1 MNQKSQSRFLILS
14 KNFPQWA
21 SAILVS
27 IACVVLAGWTF
38 NLAALKRIVPGTMPM
53 NPTVALCFILS
64 GVSLYLSQ
72 TRENGRQEK
81 WRTRI
86 AQICAFVIVLIASA
100 KVGNYLFAL
109 NLQLD
114 RHLFPLWIEDHR
126 LTGGLN
132 PNQIAPNAALNF
144 LACGL
149 ALLLL
154 DVEVGKS
161 RRPAQ
166 YFIVLVC
173 CVSWLSLVGYFYN
186 AEAVFAI
193 DSFRPM
199 APHTALPFLILALG
213 LAFLRPQTGL
223 MASLTSPGAGGIMA
237 RRLLPAAILV
247 PTVLG
252 GVRLLGGQTAHY
264 DREFSAS
271 ILVVCNIFIF
281 GVIIWWN
288 AASLNR
294 MERER
299 DRAGK
304 VVGDSEKRFRSLW
317 ENSAEGMRLTDGD
330 GKILE
335 VNPAFCKLAGMEAG
349 KLVGRPLSVIYHE
362 DQNPER
368 HLRNY
373 RERFAQRS
381 IDTNLERCI
390 KFRSGQSVDLDFT
403 NSFVEVEG
411 EQPVVLTIFRDV
423 TERKRAEAEIRHLN
437 GELEER
443 VEARTLEL
451 RESEQRYHF
460 LTDTLP
466 QIIWTAKPDGSIDY
480 FNQRWFDYTGLTL
493 EATKNW
499 GWQRVLHAEDSPACI
514 ERWTLAIQTGV
525 NYEGEARFRHAGGSH
540 RWHLVRAFPLHNR
553 RKEIVQWI
561 GTCTDIHD
569 FKQAEE
575 EIRKLNESLEKRVVD
590 RTLALERANRNL
602 EDDIAERKRV
612 EAALRESEERFRTLA
627 AASPIG
633 IFQTNPNG
641 KCVYANEK
649 WLSIAGLTL
658 NECLGETWARAV
670 HPDDREGTAWEWSKC
685 AREERDF
692 SREFRVQTPAG
703 PVRWVHSYAAA
714 IRAQGK
720 VVGYV
725 GTIEDISERKQAE
738 EQLKRFAWQVEQSNH
753 ELKEAL
759 NNVKTLRGLLPICS
773 GCKKIRD
780 DKGYWNQ
787 IEFFIR
793 DHSDA
798 NFSHGMCPE
807 CTRNYFP
814 GVRKKVAG

>member
-1 MNQKSQSRFLILS
+1 MNQKTHNKFLVLS
-14 KNFPQWA
+14 KNFPKWA
-21 SAILVS
+21 SAI
-27 IACVVLAGWTF
+27 VVLVACMVLVGLTL
-38 NLAALKRIVPGTMPM
+38 NLETLKRVLPGMVPM
-53 NPTVALCFILS
+53 NPTTALCFILS
-64 GVSLYLSQ
+64 GISLYLSQ
-72 TRENGRQEK
+72 TIDNGRQEK
-81 WRTRI
+81 WRIQI
-86 AQICAFVIVLIASA
+86 AQICALGVVLIAAS
-100 KVGNYLFAL
+100 KVADYLFDW
-109 NLQLD
+109 NLQMD
-114 RHLFPLWIEDHR
+114 RYLFPKAIF
-126 LTGGLN
+126 
-132 PNQIAPNAALNF
+132 AAAAF
-144 LACGL
+144 
-149 ALLLL
+149 
-154 DVEVGKS
+154 K
-161 RRPAQ
+161 
-166 YFIVLVC
+166 
-173 CVSWLSLVGYFYN
+173 
-186 AEAVFAI
+186 
-193 DSFRPM
+193 PM
-199 APHTALPFLILALG
+199 ALHTALAFLTLALG
-213 LAFLRPQTGL
+213 LAFLRPHAGL

-237 RRLLPAAILV
+237 RRLLPTAILV

-252 GVRLLGGQTAHY
+252 AVRLFGDQTSHH
-264 DREFSAS
+264 DREFTAS
-271 ILVVCNIFIF
+271 ILVVCNIFIL

-288 AASLNR
+288 AASLNH

-299 DRAGK
+299 DRVGK

-317 ENSAEGMRLTDGD
+317 ENTAEGMRLTDSE

-335 VNPAFCKLAGMEAG
+335 VNPAFCRLAGMDVG
-349 KLVGRPLSVIYHE
+349 DLVGRPLSVIYHA
-362 DQNPER
+362 DQNPDR

-373 RERFAQRS
+373 QERFAQRS

-390 KFRSGQSVDLDFT
+390 KFRSGKAVDLDFT
-403 NSFVEVEG
+403 NSFVEVEQD
-411 EQPVVLTIFRDV
+411 QPVVLTIFRDV
-423 TERKRAEAEIRHLN
+423 TGRKRAEAEIRHLN
-437 GELEER
+437 EELEER

-466 QIIWTAKPDGSIDY
+466 QIIWTARPDGNIDY
-480 FNQRWFDYTGLTL
+480 YNQRWFDYTGMTF
-493 EATKNW
+493 EQTRDW
-499 GWQRVLHAEDSPACI
+499 SWRPVLHPEDLPAYV
-514 ERWTLAIQTGV
+514 ERWSGAIQTGA
-525 NYEGEARFRHAGGSH
+525 NYEGEARFKDTGGNY
-540 RWHLVRAFPLHNR
+540 RWHLVRAFALRNR
-553 RKEIVQWI
+553 QDGIVQWI
-561 GTCTDIHD
+561 GTCTDIQE

-575 EIRKLNESLEKRVVD
+575 EIWKLNESLEKRVID

-612 EAALRESEERFRTLA
+612 ETALRESEERFRTLA

-633 IFQTNPNG
+633 IFQTSPNG
-641 KCVYANEK
+641 KCLYANEK
-649 WLSIAGLTL
+649 WLNIAGLAL
-658 NECLGETWARAV
+658 NECLGEAWARAV

-703 PVRWVHSYAAA
+703 LVRWVHSYAAA
-714 IRAQGK
+714 IRAQGE

-807 CTRNYFP
+807 CTRSYFP
-814 GVRKKVAG
+814 GVSKKAVG